1 MNDEAILA
9 LLTRLA
15 RPHSSGGQVV
25 ERAAIVA
32 AGADASAVEEWILD
46 HSGIPE
52 EAVSTAPRRG
62 LHGARLNDVAGTSR
76 APQRFVLPAG
86 VLSGDTARS
95 AGG

>member
-1 MNDEAILA
+1 MNDDAILT
-9 LLTRLA
+9 LLKRLA
-15 RPHSSGGQVV
+15 RRHSSGGQVV

-46 HSGIPE
+46 HSGKPE

-62 LHGARLNDVAGTSR
+62 LHGAPLNQVAGTNR

-86 VLSGDTARS
+86 VLSGDTARP
-95 AGG
+95 AGN